1 MNDEIFWRAVKE
13 NDKRFD
19 GVVFTCVTST
29 KIFCKPSCTARLPK
43 RENVFFVHT
52 QASAENKGFRA
63 CLRCRPNDID
73 GVDEQVK
80 TIVKACEIMETAED
94 ISLESLAEELNLSAS
109 HFQRTFKK
117 IIGISPK
124 KYSEKR
130 RLENF
135 KIEIQKGSDVTEA
148 MYEAGFGSSS
158 RLYEKASDNLG
169 MTPATYKKGGT
180 GAKIS
185 FAVTDCTLGRLLVAR
200 TEKGLCG
207 LKFGDSGKHLVE
219 DLEAEY
225 PNAEIKRDNKNLKKI
240 IEIIVC
246 YLEGKRRNLDLPLDV
261 YATAFQ
267 MRVWDVLRKIP
278 YGETLSYSE
287 VAEQIGNKKAVR
299 AVASACAKNQVALA
313 IPCHRV
319 IGSDGKM
326 NGYRWGIE
334 RKKQLLNVEKH
345 DKNTSR

>member
-1 MNDEIFWRAVKE
+1 MNEEIFWRAVKE

-43 RENVFFVHT
+43 RENVFFVDT
-52 QASAENKGFRA
+52 QKSAENKGFRA
-63 CLRCRPNDID
+63 CLRCRPNDIN
-73 GVDEQVK
+73 GVDDQVK
-80 TIVKACEIMETAED
+80 TVVKACELMETAED
-94 ISLESLAEELNLSAS
+94 GSLESLAEKLNLSAS

-130 RLENF
+130 RLEKF
-135 KIEIQKGSDVTEA
+135 KSEIKKGSEVTEA

-180 GAKIS
+180 GARIS
-185 FAVTDCTLGRLLVAR
+185 FAVADCTLGQLLVAR

-207 LKFGDSGKHLVE
+207 LKFGDKEQYLVK

-225 PNAEIKRDNKNLKKI
+225 PNAEINRDNKGLKKFIEVI
-240 IEIIVC
+240 IG
-246 YLEGKRRNLDLPLDV
+246 YLNGKRQKLDLPLDV

-267 MRVWDVLRKIP
+267 MRVWDALRKIP

-287 VAEQIGNKKAVR
+287 VAEKIGNKKAVR
-299 AVASACAKNQVALA
+299 AVASACAKNQVALV

-326 NGYRWGIE
+326 SGYRWGIE
-334 RKKQLLNVEKH
+334 RKKQILETEGRK
-345 DKNTSR
+345 K